1 MTIDTV
7 STQEKYK
14 ICLCAIA
21 DCHKSIS
28 MYTKFIR
35 FILPFKPYRVSAF
48 STDLYFD
55 NQYRRHNL
63 TRASSLSVS
72 CKIYSIAY
80 TYLNGV
86 CIYKV
91 EMQ

>member
-14 ICLCAIA
+14 ICLCVQLPIAI
-21 DCHKSIS
+21 KV
-28 MYTKFIR
+28 YTKFIR

-63 TRASSLSVS
+63 TRGSSLSVS
-72 CKIYSIAY
+72 CKLYSIAY

-91 EMQ
+91 KRQ